1 MPIAVNIEVNELPLN
16 LKEVGTP
23 TAGFPF
29 WSRTKTVKDV
39 ACVVKALAG
48 GFTNEAVNTG
58 AAAVMLWA
66 LDQNRP

>member
-1 MPIAVNIEVNELPLN
+1 VKNDVEELVRN
-16 LKEVGTP
+16 FKEIGMP